1 MHFISLNLDSVSNH
15 RWHIHVFELYE
26 RDKFIQITKPRPE
39 TRAVDGFEIILAV
52 DGPIMKDIRVIG
64 VFQAFVYLVAF
75 VIALLS
81 GQPRSQERCGILGSI
96 VTSCC
101 ITIMK
106 MPNSLW
112 GTAKTEFFNA
122 CMWSVDGIFYDYS
135 AVPVPSKKQFH
146 FAWHCI
152 CISKI
157 QPVGD

>member
-1 MHFISLNLDSVSNH
+1 MHGVIFTYLKSGIGLLATILYFISLNLDSISNH

-75 VIALLS
+75 VVALLS

-112 GTAKTEFFNA
+112 GKAKTEFLKA
-122 CMWSVDGIFYDYS
+122 CMWSVDGS
-135 AVPVPSKKQFH
+135 VE
-146 FAWHCI
+146 
-152 CISKI
+152 
-157 QPVGD
+157 